1 MKLKRLLLR
10 YHPPGLLLEFELKD
24 KSRRKRGID
33 LSNKVSVASTDSDIA
48 KLVDEVMS
56 REPSIHD
63 RQRHLVHALL
73 KKLVEKLR
81 GHGTA
86 EDAASQ
92 RDFYLFKVLRT
103 HVLPLTNCAFN
114 KSGDRFITGSYDRT
128 CKVFDT
134 DSGNELLSL
143 EGHRNVVYAIA
154 FNNPFGD
161 KIVTASF
168 DRSCKLWDANTG
180 HLCNTYIGHELEI
193 VCVDTNPSDGSNI
206 ATGSMDRT
214 GRIWDAETGV
224 CLHTLKG
231 HGAEIISLQY
241 DTYGKYVITG
251 SFDNTVRLWDV
262 RHGRSIRE
270 FIGHTGE
277 ISSARLNFQVSVY

>member
-1 MKLKRLLLR
+1 
-10 YHPPGLLLEFELKD
+10 
-24 KSRRKRGID
+24 
-33 LSNKVSVASTDSDIA
+33 LSKKVSIASTDVDIA
-48 KLVDEVMS
+48 KLVEEVIS
-56 REPSIHD
+56 REPLIHD

-73 KKLVEKLR
+73 KKLLDKIR
-81 GHGTA
+81 GHGSA
-86 EDAASQ
+86 EGEASQ
-92 RDFYLFKVLRT
+92 RDFFLFKVLRA

-134 DSGNELLSL
+134 DSGNELLNL

-168 DRSCKLWDANTG
+168 DRSCKLWDATTG
-180 HLCNTYIGHELEI
+180 HLYSTYIGHELEI
-193 VCVDTNPSDGSNI
+193 VCIDTNPSDGSSI

-214 GRIWDAETGV
+214 ARIWDTETGV

-241 DTYGKYVITG
+241 DSCGKYMITG

-262 RHGRSIRE
+262 RHGRCIRE
-270 FIGHTGE
+270 FVGHTGE